1 MNRCDVQFFVTS
13 HGMNQQFVS
22 EVVSDWKV
30 IGFVGGSGIVFV
42 SKTTNAKEDDST
54 RAENLVFLVTAGLNA
69 AIGISVKHNL
79 VVQNCLLIKLSVL
92 LFLLISLRLEVNI
105 MVSLPLLM
113 TYLAFQVHCISITGG
128 LISFIKVSIN
138 GFPWRS
144 FWLKSQSV
152 RFRNQ
157 NRVCPK

>member
-1 MNRCDVQFFVTS
+1 MNRCDVQFFFTY
-13 HGMNQQFVS
+13 HGMNQQLVS

-54 RAENLVFLVTAGLNA
+54 RDENLVFLVTVGLNG

-79 VVQNCLLIKLSVL
+79 VVKNCLLIKLSVL
-92 LFLLISLRLEVNI
+92 LSLLISLRLEVNI
-105 MVSLPLLM
+105 MVSLSLLM
-113 TYLAFQVHCISITGG
+113 TYLTFQVHCISITSG

-138 GFPWRS
+138 GTPWRS
-144 FWLKSQSV
+144 FWFKTQSV
-152 RFRNQ
+152 RFWNQ